1 MYCKKCGKELN
12 SSMKFCP
19 ACGAAVEQEKIKPVK
34 KKKSLIWIILIV
46 ILFIVAAT
54 IATMMALKQNKTK
67 KYVTSLEQ
75 GDKYLEDLDYKN
87 AEAKYLAAI
96 EIEPKEK
103 KPYLKLADVYM
114 NQENIEKAVSILEKG
129 IENTNDEEMQGRYN
143 LYTYVDK
150 VLIPEIGQCK
160 EGEYP
165 FNYVKKENYLGID
178 IMHDQQGV
186 LNWDIRDYDGDG
198 AEELL
203 VLVLKNNEYMDR
215 SDTQLN
221 GVSIQ
226 MYECE
231 SGDIVEKDEYLCMY
245 PVLGY
250 GDLEADNIFLKKINN
265 KIYICGSSD
274 SLTCI
279 YANGSTFTSFIV
291 LYENGEFL
299 KVAGEEKPVQGS
311 GFGLY
316 PNALVIADEM
326 EKIGMTKSAEKVR
339 KTHIPVFDQED
350 AVDKMLLKIT
360 GKNDGLDMKEWNKS
374 RDVSALGKLILK
386 LQVSGFEKN
395 EKIDIVD
402 SQELLKP
409 MENEVSNMSEPED
422 NKIALTKD
430 DVMRIVSAHY
440 NEQLTDGG
448 YYIIYN
454 AEGIETET
462 GFNFPL
468 HYQLSEEEAQKI
480 VDEGG
485 TPSAN
490 RLVGYLDINTESG
503 MVTPDFDEPWN
514 LYD

>member
-1 MYCKKCGKELN
+1 M
-12 SSMKFCP
+12 
-19 ACGAAVEQEKIKPVK
+19 V
-34 KKKSLIWIILIV
+34 SL
-46 ILFIVAAT
+46 FRC
-54 IATMMALKQNKTK
+54 
-67 KYVTSLEQ
+67 
-75 GDKYLEDLDYKN
+75 
-87 AEAKYLAAI
+87 
-96 EIEPKEK
+96 
-103 KPYLKLADVYM
+103 M
-114 NQENIEKAVSILEKG
+114 N
-129 IENTNDEEMQGRYN
+129 
-143 LYTYVDK
+143 
-150 VLIPEIGQCK
+150 
-160 EGEYP
+160 
-165 FNYVKKENYLGID
+165 
-178 IMHDQQGV
+178 
-186 LNWDIRDYDGDG
+186 
-198 AEELL
+198 
-203 VLVLKNNEYMDR
+203 
-215 SDTQLN
+215 
-221 GVSIQ
+221 
-226 MYECE
+226 
-231 SGDIVEKDEYLCMY
+231 EYLCMY

-311 GFGLY
+311 GFALY

-395 EKIDIVD
+395 EKIAIVD
-402 SQELLKP
+402 SQELLKS

>member
-1 MYCKKCGKELN
+1 MIICPKCKKELKDG
-12 SSMKFCP
+12 SKFCD
-19 ACGAAVEQEKIKPVK
+19 ACGAKITDTIFCPNCGNKTSKESAFCEHCGTAIKKNVTAETKAEEKSQNKEKRNFDKLPKRFRFGAIAIVVV
-34 KKKSLIWIILIV
+34 LLIV
-46 ILFIVAAT
+46 FVGKQFVGGGNQEYCLYLKDGQMVYDDYSKDGDYKLTSHLTDEVSASYFGPDQGYIVSRFVSFSE
-54 IATMMALKQNKTK
+54 NG
-67 KYVTSLEQ
+67 KYVFYP
-75 GDKYLEDLDYKN
+75 DKYDED
-87 AEAKYLAAI
+87 
-96 EIEPKEK
+96 
-103 KPYLKLADVYM
+103 
-114 NQENIEKAVSILEKG
+114 
-129 IENTNDEEMQGRYN
+129 
-143 LYTYVDK
+143 
-150 VLIPEIGQCK
+150 
-160 EGEYP
+160 
-165 FNYVKKENYLGID
+165 
-178 IMHDQQGV
+178 V

-395 EKIDIVD
+395 EKIAIVD

-503 MVTPDFDEPWN
+503 MVTPDFDEPWI

>member
-1 MYCKKCGKELN
+1 MGEKNGKTQLEETISEIIKIGKELN
-12 SSMKFCP
+12 LCANHLWKPLLKEKIYLEECLDKKVSFDP
-19 ACGAAVEQEKIKPVK
+19 ADWDTDYEGRAICGYCDLPQLQKQEPYAVELIKNGHVAIYGMSGTGKTLFLQTFVLAMALKYSPNMLQIYGIDFGGRTLGNLEEMPHCGGVVFADDKDKIEQIIEKIK
-34 KKKSLIWIILIV
+34 
-46 ILFIVAAT
+46 
-54 IATMMALKQNKTK
+54 
-67 KYVTSLEQ
+67 
-75 GDKYLEDLDYKN
+75 
-87 AEAKYLAAI
+87 
-96 EIEPKEK
+96 
-103 KPYLKLADVYM
+103 
-114 NQENIEKAVSILEKG
+114 
-129 IENTNDEEMQGRYN
+129 
-143 LYTYVDK
+143 
-150 VLIPEIGQCK
+150 GQM
-160 EGEYP
+160 E
-165 FNYVKKENYLGID
+165 
-178 IMHDQQGV
+178 
-186 LNWDIRDYDGDG
+186 
-198 AEELL
+198 
-203 VLVLKNNEYMDR
+203 
-215 SDTQLN
+215 LN

-395 EKIDIVD
+395 EKIAIVD